1 MKSIIII
8 GEPRCGK
15 TTLANVLY
23 DRLNCQI
30 IHGDC
35 ERVSLSLVF
44 PELNIKENPK
54 FVKYLET
61 LLRKQQRD
69 SKYSVVLESTDI
81 KPKDIIETFN
91 PNNNIVI
98 CLGVSKIDYNEFCDY
113 IIKNDT
119 ENDWTKKCSKEEILN
134 YCKEYISN
142 SKMNESECIKN
153 NIKYYDMSSNR
164 TDQINEIINYIKGLL

>member
-15 TTLANVLY
+15 TTLANALY
-23 DRLNCQI
+23 DKLNCQI

-35 ERVSLSLVF
+35 ERVSLSLAF

-54 FVKYLET
+54 FVKYLEI

-69 SKYSVVLESTDI
+69 SKYSVILESTDI
-81 KPKDIIETFN
+81 KPKDIIETFSLD
-91 PNNNIVI
+91 NNIVI
-98 CLGVSKIDYNEFCDY
+98 CLGVASIDYNDFCDY

-119 ENDWTKKCSKEEILN
+119 ENDWTKKCSKDEILS

-142 SKMNESECIKN
+142 SKINEVECIKN
-153 NIKYYDMSSNR
+153 NIKYFDMSFNR
-164 TDQINEIINYIKGLL
+164 AERIDEIIDYIKRLL